1 MCSIIAYASCNGNDV
16 SSILLDSLS
25 LLEYRG
31 YDSVGIAVLNGSSIS
46 VRKGVGNVKDVN
58 RKHRLEELVGSIG
71 IGHTRWATHGSISD
85 LNAHPHTSCDG
96 MIAIVHNGIIDNYLE
111 LREGML
117 KDHSFK
123 SETDSEVIAHML
135 EHLLSRHK
143 DIKDVMVTLLRLLHG
158 SYAFVALLS
167 NGTLVGSRHNEPL
180 IVGVVPSAN
189 NNLYYYANNKKKK
202 EKKDSKYNDV
212 FCSSCFISSDVLAF
226 IKYTDKAI
234 FLSNDEF
241 FILRPIKH
249 GYILSIYDA
258 EGRKA
263 SKQITQIA
271 WELSS
276 YVIDKGKYA
285 HYTLKEIHE
294 QEYTVARALCSK
306 INHEFIARLIDA
318 RRVIVTGSGSSYNAS
333 LYAKH
338 LLARVGVNVDAYIA
352 SEVRYSSIS
361 IDSSDVLL
369 AISQSGET
377 ADLLDAVRYAKS
389 KGCKILSIVNV
400 TTSSLARESDYFTGI
415 NAGPEI
421 GVAATKSFTAQL
433 AVIYKVASLIAHENN
448 NYDYSIYYD
457 SLGSAISKGIRDI
470 IAKEN
475 ILSSIADTI
484 KGVNDIYVIGK
495 GINHIIALEG
505 ALKLKELAYIH
516 AEAINAG
523 ELKHGPL
530 ALIDNS
536 KNSVVIAL
544 NVKDHTYKDVI
555 NNVKE
560 VKARGGYVIGIS
572 DCYEYKECYD
582 IMLDLPSVYDA
593 NNRNGYSVNAIPY
606 EYLAYPAYQCIPLQ
620 LLAYNIAVKRNYNP
634 DYPRNIAKSVTVT

>member
-1 MCSIIAYASCNGNDV
+1 VCSIIAYASCNCNDV

-96 MIAIVHNGIIDNYLE
+96 RIAIVHNGIIDNYLE
-111 LREGML
+111 LREGIL

-143 DIKDVMVTLLRLLHG
+143 DIKDVMVALLRLLHG
-158 SYAFVALLS
+158 SYAFVALL
-167 NGTLVGSRHNEPL
+167 NDGTLVGSRHNEPL

-189 NNLYYYANNKKKK
+189 SILYHYANRK
-202 EKKDSKYNDV
+202 KYNDV

-241 FILRPIKH
+241 FILRPIKY
-249 GYILSIYDA
+249 GYRLSIYDA
-258 EGRKA
+258 EGNKIG
-263 SKQITQIA
+263 KQITQIA

-294 QEYTVARALCSK
+294 QEYTIARALCSK
-306 INHEFIARLIDA
+306 INHEFITRLIDA
-318 RRVIVTGSGSSYNAS
+318 KRVIVTGSGSSYNAS
-333 LYAKH
+333 LYAKY
-338 LLARVGVNVDAYIA
+338 LLARVGVNVDACIA

-361 IDSSDVLL
+361 IDSNDVLL

-400 TTSSLARESDYFTGI
+400 NTSSLVRESDYFTSI

-448 NYDYSIYYD
+448 SNYDYSIYYYD
-457 SLGSAISKGIRDI
+457 SLSSAISKGIRDI
-470 IAKEN
+470 IAREHL
-475 ILSSIADTI
+475 LSSIADTI

-536 KNSVVIAL
+536 RSSVVIAL
-544 NVKDHTYKDVI
+544 NVKDNTYKDVI

-572 DCYEYKECYD
+572 DRYEYKECYD
-582 IMLDLPSVYDA
+582 VMLDLPSIYDT
-593 NNRNGYSVNAIPY
+593 NERDCGFVNAISY
-606 EYLAYPAYQCIPLQ
+606 ESLAYPVYQCIPLQ
-620 LLAYNIAVKRNYNP
+620 LLAYNIAVKKNYNP

>member
-1 MCSIIAYASCNGNDV
+1 VCSIIAYASCNCNDV

-96 MIAIVHNGIIDNYLE
+96 RIAIVHNGIIDNYLE
-111 LREGML
+111 LREGIL

-143 DIKDVMVTLLRLLHG
+143 DIKDVMVALLRLLHG
-158 SYAFVALLS
+158 SYAFVALL
-167 NGTLVGSRHNEPL
+167 NDGTLVGSRHNEPL

-189 NNLYYYANNKKKK
+189 SILYHYANRK
-202 EKKDSKYNDV
+202 KYNDV

-249 GYILSIYDA
+249 GYRLSIYDA
-258 EGRKA
+258 EGNKIG
-263 SKQITQIA
+263 KQITQVA

-294 QEYTVARALCSK
+294 QEYTIARALCSK
-306 INHEFIARLIDA
+306 INHEFITRLIDA

-338 LLARVGVNVDAYIA
+338 LLARVGVNIDACIA

-361 IDSSDVLL
+361 IDSNDVLL

-400 TTSSLARESDYFTGI
+400 NTSSLVRESDYFTSI

-448 NYDYSIYYD
+448 SNYDYSIYYYD
-457 SLGSAISKGIRDI
+457 SLSSAISKGVRDI
-470 IAKEN
+470 IAREHL
-475 ILSSIADTI
+475 LSSIADTI

-495 GINHIIALEG
+495 GVNHIIALEG

-536 KNSVVIAL
+536 RSSVVIAL
-544 NVKDHTYKDVI
+544 NVKDNTYKDVI

-582 IMLDLPSVYDA
+582 VMLDLPSIYDT
-593 NNRNGYSVNAIPY
+593 NERDCGFVNAISY
-606 EYLAYPAYQCIPLQ
+606 ESLAYPVYQCIPLQ
-620 LLAYNIAVKRNYNP
+620 LLAYNIAVKKNYNP

>member
-1 MCSIIAYASCNGNDV
+1 VCSIIAYASCNCNDV

-96 MIAIVHNGIIDNYLE
+96 RIAIVHNGIIDNYLE
-111 LREGML
+111 LREGIL

-143 DIKDVMVTLLRLLHG
+143 DIKDVMVALLRLLHG
-158 SYAFVALLS
+158 SYAFVALL
-167 NGTLVGSRHNEPL
+167 NDGTLVGSRHNEPL

-189 NNLYYYANNKKKK
+189 SILYHYANRK
-202 EKKDSKYNDV
+202 KYNDV

-249 GYILSIYDA
+249 GYRLSIYDA
-258 EGRKA
+258 EGNKIG
-263 SKQITQIA
+263 KQITQIA

-294 QEYTVARALCSK
+294 QEYTIARALCSK
-306 INHEFIARLIDA
+306 INHEFIERLIDA
-318 RRVIVTGSGSSYNAS
+318 KRVIVTGSGSSYNAS

-338 LLARVGVNVDAYIA
+338 LLARVGVNIDACIA

-361 IDSSDVLL
+361 IDSNDVLL

-400 TTSSLARESDYFTGI
+400 NTSSLVRESDYFTSI

-448 NYDYSIYYD
+448 SNYDYSIYYYD
-457 SLGSAISKGIRDI
+457 SLSSAISKGIRDI
-470 IAKEN
+470 IAREHL
-475 ILSSIADTI
+475 LSSIADTI

-495 GINHIIALEG
+495 GVNHIIALEG

-536 KNSVVIAL
+536 RSSVVIAL
-544 NVKDHTYKDVI
+544 NVKDNTYKDVI

-582 IMLDLPSVYDA
+582 VMLDLPSIYDT
-593 NNRNGYSVNAIPY
+593 NERDCGFVNAISY
-606 EYLAYPAYQCIPLQ
+606 ESLAYPVYQCIPLQ
-620 LLAYNIAVKRNYNP
+620 LLAYNIAVKKNYNP

>member
-1 MCSIIAYASCNGNDV
+1 VCSIIAYASCNCNDV

-96 MIAIVHNGIIDNYLE
+96 RIAIVHNGIIDNYLE
-111 LREGML
+111 LREGIL

-143 DIKDVMVTLLRLLHG
+143 DIKDVMVALLRLLHG
-158 SYAFVALLS
+158 SYAFVALL
-167 NGTLVGSRHNEPL
+167 NDGTLVGSRHNEPL

-189 NNLYYYANNKKKK
+189 SILYHYANRK
-202 EKKDSKYNDV
+202 KYNDV

-249 GYILSIYDA
+249 GYRLSIYDA
-258 EGRKA
+258 EGNKIG
-263 SKQITQIA
+263 KQITQIA

-294 QEYTVARALCSK
+294 QEYTIARALCSK
-306 INHEFIARLIDA
+306 INHEFITRLIDA

-338 LLARVGVNVDAYIA
+338 LLARVGVNIDACIA

-361 IDSSDVLL
+361 IDSNDVLL

-400 TTSSLARESDYFTGI
+400 NTSSLVRESDYFTSI

-448 NYDYSIYYD
+448 SNYDYSIYYYD
-457 SLGSAISKGIRDI
+457 SLSSAISKGVRDI
-470 IAKEN
+470 IAREHL
-475 ILSSIADTI
+475 LSSIADTI
-484 KGVNDIYVIGK
+484 KDVNDIYVIGK
-495 GINHIIALEG
+495 GVNHIIALEG

-536 KNSVVIAL
+536 RSSVVIAL
-544 NVKDHTYKDVI
+544 NVKDNTYKDVI

-582 IMLDLPSVYDA
+582 VMLDLPSIYDT
-593 NNRNGYSVNAIPY
+593 NERDCGFVNAISY
-606 EYLAYPAYQCIPLQ
+606 ESLAYPVYQCIPLQ
-620 LLAYNIAVKRNYNP
+620 LLAYNIAVKKNYNP

>member
-31 YDSVGIAVLNGSSIS
+31 YDSVGIAVLNGSSII

-58 RKHRLEELVGSIG
+58 RKHRLEELIGSIG

-111 LREGML
+111 LREGIL

-123 SETDSEVIAHML
+123 SETDSEVIAHIL

-143 DIKDVMVTLLRLLHG
+143 DIKDAMVTLLRLLHG
-158 SYAFVALLS
+158 SYAFVALL
-167 NGTLVGSRHNEPL
+167 NDGTLVGSRHNEPL
-180 IVGVVPSAN
+180 IVGVVPSAK
-189 NNLYYYANNKKKK
+189 NNLYYYANKKKDK
-202 EKKDSKYNDV
+202 EDSKYNDL

-241 FILRPIKH
+241 FILRPINH
-249 GYILSIYDA
+249 GYILSIYDT
-258 EGRKA
+258 EGRKV

-306 INHEFIARLIDA
+306 ISHEFIARLIDA

-338 LLARVGVNVDAYIA
+338 LLARVGVNVDACIA
-352 SEVRYSSIS
+352 SEVRYSGIS
-361 IDSSDVLL
+361 IDSNDVLL

-389 KGCKILSIVNV
+389 KGCKILSVVNV
-400 TTSSLARESDYFTGI
+400 NTSSLARGSDYFTSI

-433 AVIYKVASLIAHENN
+433 AVIYKIASLIAHENN

-484 KGVNDIYVIGK
+484 KDVNDIYVIGK
-495 GINHIIALEG
+495 GINNIIALEG

-536 KNSVVIAL
+536 RNSVVIAL
-544 NVKDHTYKDVI
+544 NVKDNTYKDVI

-572 DCYEYKECYD
+572 DSYEYKECYD
-582 IMLDLPSVYDA
+582 VMLDLPSIYDV
-593 NNRNGYSVNAIPY
+593 NTNCNSVDTISY
-606 EYLAYPAYQCIPLQ
+606 EFLAYPVYQCIPLQ

>member
-1 MCSIIAYASCNGNDV
+1 MCSIIAYASCNGNNV

-96 MIAIVHNGIIDNYLE
+96 RIAVVHNGIIDNYLE
-111 LREGML
+111 LKEGML
-117 KDHSFK
+117 RDHSFK

-135 EHLLSRHK
+135 EHLLLRHK

-158 SYAFVALLS
+158 SYAFVALL
-167 NGTLVGSRHNEPL
+167 NDGTLVGSRHNEPL
-180 IVGVVPSAN
+180 IVGVMPSAN
-189 NNLYYYANNKKKK
+189 NILYHYANRKK
-202 EKKDSKYNDV
+202 EGSSKYNDV

-241 FILRPIKH
+241 FILRPIKD
-249 GYILSIYDA
+249 GYRLSIYDA
-258 EGRKA
+258 EGRKIG
-263 SKQITQIA
+263 KQITQIA

-294 QEYTVARALCSK
+294 QEYTVARALGSK
-306 INHEFIARLIDA
+306 INHEFIARLVDA

-338 LLARVGVNVDAYIA
+338 LLARVGVNVDACIA

-361 IDSSDVLL
+361 IDSNDVLL

-400 TTSSLARESDYFTGI
+400 NTSSLVRESDYFTSI

-448 NYDYSIYYD
+448 SNHDYSIYYYD
-457 SLGSAISKGIRDI
+457 SLSSSISKGIRDI
-470 IAKEN
+470 IAREHL
-475 ILSSIADTI
+475 LSSIADAI
-484 KGVNDIYVIGK
+484 KGVNNIYVIGK
-495 GINHIIALEG
+495 GVNHIIALEG

-536 KNSVVIAL
+536 RNNVVIAL

-572 DCYEYKECYD
+572 DCYEYKEYYD
-582 IMLDLPSVYDA
+582 VMLDLPSTYDT
-593 NNRNGYSVNAIPY
+593 NGRDYGLADTISY
-606 EYLAYPAYQCIPLQ
+606 ESLAYPIYQCIPLQ

>member
-1 MCSIIAYASCNGNDV
+1 MCSIIAYASCNGSDV

-31 YDSVGIAVLNGSSIS
+31 YDSVGIAVLNDSSII

-71 IGHTRWATHGSISD
+71 IGHTRWATHGSISY

-96 MIAIVHNGIIDNYLE
+96 RIAVVHNGIIDNYLE

-135 EHLLSRHK
+135 EQLLSRHK
-143 DIKDVMVTLLRLLHG
+143 DIKDAMVTLLRLLHG
-158 SYAFVALLS
+158 SYAFVALL
-167 NGTLVGSRHNEPL
+167 NDGTLVGSRYNEPL
-180 IVGVVPSAN
+180 IVGVVSSAN
-189 NNLYYYANNKKKK
+189 NNLYYYAI
-202 EKKDSKYNDV
+202 KDEEDNRYNDL

-234 FLSNDEF
+234 FLSNGEF
-241 FILRPIKH
+241 FILRPIKD
-249 GYILSIYDA
+249 GYRLSIYDT
-258 EGRKA
+258 EGNKI

-294 QEYTVARALCSK
+294 QEYTIARALCSK
-306 INHEFIARLIDA
+306 INHEFITRLIDA
-318 RRVIVTGSGSSYNAS
+318 KRVIVIGSGSSYNAS

-338 LLARVGVNVDAYIA
+338 LLARVGVNVDACIA
-352 SEVRYSSIS
+352 SEVRYSIS
-361 IDSSDVLL
+361 IDSNDVLL

-400 TTSSLARESDYFTGI
+400 NTSSLARESDYFTSI

-433 AVIYKVASLIAHENN
+433 AVIYKVASLIARENN

-457 SLGSAISKGIRDI
+457 SLGSAISKGIKDI

-536 KNSVVIAL
+536 RNSAVIAL

-582 IMLDLPSVYDA
+582 VMLNLPSIYDV
-593 NNRNGYSVNAIPY
+593 NTNCNSVDTISY
-606 EYLAYPAYQCIPLQ
+606 ESLAYPIYQCIPLQ
-620 LLAYNIAVKRNYNP
+620 LLAYNIAVKRDYNP